1 MKRVG
6 KRLEALVNAANKP
19 LIKTNGKIYAMPA
32 TIGSW
37 GWFEA
42 LLTVVRNQ
50 EKDDKQKDID
60 KEVGKLIEY
69 YINEKLDEK
78 GITHCCGDYM
88 TPWLRTLS
96 LAVEPAVRRL
106 NLIPSQ
112 LALIVQ
118 NLRTN
123 Y

>member
-1 MKRVG
+1 MK
-6 KRLEALVNAANKP
+6 KRERRQQAAD
-19 LIKTNGKIYAMPA
+19 KTNGKIYAMPA

-78 GITHCCGDYM
+78 A
-88 TPWLRTLS
+88 L
-96 LAVEPAVRRL
+96 
-106 NLIPSQ
+106 
-112 LALIVQ
+112 LIVVVIIF
-118 NLRTN
+118 LRQRVKLILWLSPQKVSCCLR
-123 Y
+123 

>member
-1 MKRVG
+1 MK
-6 KRLEALVNAANKP
+6 KRERRQQAAD
-19 LIKTNGKIYAMPA
+19 KTNGKIYAMPA

-78 GITHCCGDYM
+78 GITHCCGDYIPPAEGEADLVVES
-88 TPWLRTLS
+88 TKVSCCLR
-96 LAVEPAVRRL
+96 
-106 NLIPSQ
+106 
-112 LALIVQ
+112 
-118 NLRTN
+118 
-123 Y
+123 